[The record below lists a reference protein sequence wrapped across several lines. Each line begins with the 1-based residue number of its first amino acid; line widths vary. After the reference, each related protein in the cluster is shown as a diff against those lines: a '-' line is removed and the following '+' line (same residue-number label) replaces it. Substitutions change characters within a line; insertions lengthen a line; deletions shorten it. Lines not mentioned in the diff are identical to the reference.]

1 MASEPRVYVIAEA
14 GVNHNGSLEL
24 ALQLVDA
31 AAKAGADAVKFQTF
45 RASQLVSRVAE
56 KAAYQRKTSDA
67 QESQLAMLQR
77 LELNDEAHFTLL
89 QRCKERGIDFLST
102 PFETDSL
109 RFLIDRIGL
118 ERLKLSSGDLTNA
131 PLLLAAARAGRQLIV
146 STGMATLGEVETA
159 LGVLAFG
166 YTAPAESQPT
176 LAEFAR
182 AFASSDARQALEA
195 NVVLLHCT
203 SEYPAAPN
211 EINLRNMD
219 TLRTAFGL
227 PVGFSDHSEGI
238 AIPVAAVARG
248 AVLIEKH
255 FTLDRTMPGPDH
267 LASLEPAALAQMV
280 KAIREVEQ
288 ALGRPVKYPT
298 PVELDNMRVSRKS
311 LVALKEI
318 RHGEI
323 LTAENLGVKRPGYG
337 LAPIHLW
344 EWLGRQAPRGFQVD
358 EVFLP

>member
-31 AAKAGADAVKFQTF
+31 AAQAGADAVKFQTF
-45 RASQLVSRVAE
+45 KAGQLVSRVAE
-56 KAAYQRKTSDA
+56 KAAYQRKASDA
-67 QESQLAMLQR
+67 HESQLAMLQR
-77 LELNDEAHFTLL
+77 LELTDEAHFILI

-102 PFETDSL
+102 PFELDSL
-109 RFLIDRIGL
+109 RFLVDEMGL
-118 ERLKLSSGDLTNA
+118 QCLKLSSGDLTNA
-131 PLLLAAARAGRQLIV
+131 PLLLAAARAGRQLII

-166 YTAPAESQPT
+166 YTSPAEVQPT
-176 LAEFAR
+176 LAGFAT
-182 AFASSDARQALEA
+182 AFASPEARQVLGA

-203 SEYPAAPN
+203 SEYPAAPA
-211 EINLRNMD
+211 EINLRVMD
-219 TLRTAFGL
+219 TLRAAFGL
-227 PVGFSDHSEGI
+227 RVGFSDHSEGI

-248 AVLIEKH
+248 AIMVEKH

-267 LASLEPAALAQMV
+267 LASLEPVALAQMV

-298 PVELDNMRVSRKS
+298 RVELDNMRVSRKS
-311 LVALKEI
+311 LVALTEI
-318 RHGEI
+318 RQGDI

-337 LAPIHLW
+337 LSPIHLW
-344 EWLGRQAPRGFQVD
+344 EWLGRQAPRTFHAD